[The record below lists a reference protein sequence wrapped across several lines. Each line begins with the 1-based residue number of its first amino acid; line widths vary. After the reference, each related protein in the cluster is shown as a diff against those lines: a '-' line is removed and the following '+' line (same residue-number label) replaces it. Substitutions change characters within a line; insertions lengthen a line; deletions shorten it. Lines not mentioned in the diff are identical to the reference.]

1 MIMMMDSPKI
11 LIINPG
17 STSTKI
23 AVFQDGECIYEQNI
37 RHFLDELVHYP
48 TIISQFEFR
57 LDLIIGN
64 LEIGGINLEEI
75 KIVMGRGG
83 LTYPLESGVYEVDDR
98 MLTHVRKGVMGQ
110 HASNLGP
117 LLSHAI
123 AKKNPGAKAYI
134 ADPVVTDELEPIAR
148 ISGHPRFE
156 RRSIY
161 HALNQKAVARLYAK
175 SVSKKYTDINLIV
188 VHMGGGVSIGAH
200 LNGRVVDVNNALDGE
215 GPFSPE
221 RSGTLPV
228 GQLIE
233 ACFCGNFTE
242 EEVRRMVTGEGG
254 IVAYLNT
261 NSMKEITDF
270 AEEGDEE
277 CIFYI
282 DAFVYQVAKAI
293 GEMATVL
300 KGNVD
305 AILLTGG
312 IAHSKMIT
320 RLLTERIQ
328 FISPVIIYSGEDEMA
343 SMMMNAQLMLSGEL
357 VPKKYPH

>member
-1 MIMMMDSPKI
+1 MDSPKI

-23 AVFQDGECIYEQNI
+23 AVYQDGICLMQQNI
-37 RHFLDELVHYP
+37 RHYLDELVHYP

-57 LDLIIGN
+57 KDLIEGT
-64 LEIGGINLEEI
+64 LEMEGFSLHEI

-98 MLTHVRKGVMGQ
+98 MLTHVRKGVLGQ

-123 AKKNPGAKAYI
+123 AKEIPGAKSYI

-161 HALNQKAVARLYAK
+161 HALNQKAVSRLFAK
-175 SVSKKYTDINLIV
+175 SISKNYLDLNLIV
-188 VHMGGGVSIGAH
+188 VHMGGGVSVGAH
-200 LNGRVVDVNNALDGE
+200 QKGRVIDVNNALDGE

-242 EEVRRMVTGEGG
+242 DEMKRMVNGEGG
-254 IVAYLNT
+254 LVAYLNT
-261 NSMKEITDF
+261 NSMIEITDF
-270 AEEGDEE
+270 ATDGDEE
-277 CIFYI
+277 SLFFVN
-282 DAFVYQVAKAI
+282 AFVYQVAKAI

-300 KGNVD
+300 KGDVD
-305 AILLTGG
+305 AILFTGG
-312 IAHSKMIT
+312 IAYNKMIT
-320 RLLTERIQ
+320 DLLEERVG
-328 FISPVIIYSGEDEMA
+328 FISKIKIFEGEDEIA
-343 SMMMNAQLMLSGEL
+343 ALAMNAQMMLNGEL
-357 VPKKYPH
+357 IPKKYPH

>member
-1 MIMMMDSPKI
+1 MDTPKI

-23 AVFQDGECIYEQNI
+23 AVYQDGICLMQQNI
-37 RHFLDELVHYP
+37 RHYLDELIHYP

-57 LDLIIGN
+57 KDLIEGTLVMEGFSLN
-64 LEIGGINLEEI
+64 EI

-98 MLTHVRKGVMGQ
+98 MLTHVRKGVLGQ

-123 AKKNPGAKAYI
+123 AKGIPGAKAYI

-148 ISGHPRFE
+148 VSGHPRFE

-161 HALNQKAVARLYAK
+161 HALNQKAVSRLYAQSISK
-175 SVSKKYTDINLIV
+175 SYSELNLIV
-188 VHMGGGVSIGAH
+188 VHMGGGVSVGAH
-200 LNGRVVDVNNALDGE
+200 QKGRVIDVNNALDGE

-233 ACFCGNFTE
+233 ACYCGNFTE
-242 EEVRRMVTGEGG
+242 DEMKRMVTGEGG
-254 IVAYLNT
+254 MVAYLNT
-261 NSMKEITDF
+261 NSMIEITDF
-270 AEEGDEE
+270 AAEGDEE
-277 CIFYI
+277 SLFYVN
-282 DAFVYQVAKAI
+282 AFVYQVSKTI
-293 GEMATVL
+293 GEMASVL
-300 KGNVD
+300 FGDVD

-312 IAHSKMIT
+312 VANNQMIT
-320 RLLTERIQ
+320 DLIKERVV
-328 FISPVIIYSGEDEMA
+328 FISKIEIFAGEDELAAMA
-343 SMMMNAQLMLSGEL
+343 MNAQMMLSGEL
-357 VPKKYPH
+357 IPKKYPH

>member
-1 MIMMMDSPKI
+1 MDNPKI
-11 LIINPG
+11 LVINPG

-23 AVFQDGECIYEQNI
+23 AVFQNGECLFEHTI
-37 RHFLDELVHYP
+37 RHFLDELIHYP

-64 LEIGGINLEEI
+64 LELAGINLEEI

-123 AKKNPGAKAYI
+123 AKKIPGARAYI

-148 ISGHPRFE
+148 VSGHPRFE

-161 HALNQKAVARLYAK
+161 HALNQKAVARLYAQ
-175 SVSKKYTDINLIV
+175 SIGKKYSELNLIV

-200 LNGRVVDVNNALDGE
+200 RKGRVIDVNNALDGE
-215 GPFSPE
+215 GPFTPE
-221 RSGTLPV
+221 RSGTLPA

-242 EEVRRMVTGEGG
+242 EEVKRMVTGEGG
-254 IVAYLNT
+254 MVAYLNT

-270 AEEGDEE
+270 AEEGDDE
-277 CIFYI
+277 CRFYL
-282 DAFVYQVAKAI
+282 DAFVYQVAKAV

-300 KGNVD
+300 KGEVN

-312 IAHSKMIT
+312 IAFSEIIT
-320 RLLTERIQ
+320 DLITERIK
-328 FISPVIIYSGEDEMA
+328 FIAKVEVYSGEDEMA
-343 SMMMNAQLMLSGEL
+343 SMEMNAQLMLSGEL
-357 VPKKYPH
+357 IPKKYPH

>member
-1 MIMMMDSPKI
+1 MDSPKV

-23 AVFQDGECIYEQNI
+23 AVYQDGKCLMQQNI
-37 RHFLDELVHYP
+37 RHYLDDLVHYP

-57 LDLIIGN
+57 KEMIEGTLEMEGFSLNDFKII
-64 LEIGGINLEEI
+64 
-75 KIVMGRGG
+75 MGRGG

-98 MLTHVRKGVMGQ
+98 MLTHVRKGVLGQ

-123 AKKNPGAKAYI
+123 AKEIPGSKAYI
-134 ADPVVTDELEPIAR
+134 ADPVVTDELDAVAR
-148 ISGHPRFE
+148 VSGHPRFE

-161 HALNQKAVARLYAK
+161 HALNQKAVSRLYAQL
-175 SVSKKYTDINLIV
+175 VSKKYCDLNLIV
-188 VHMGGGVSIGAH
+188 VHMGGGVSVGAH
-200 LNGRVVDVNNALDGE
+200 QKGRVVDVNNALDGE

-242 EEVRRMVTGEGG
+242 EEMMRMVNGEGG
-254 IVAYLNT
+254 MMAYLNT
-261 NSMKEITDF
+261 NSMIEITDY
-270 AEEGDEE
+270 AADGDEE
-277 CIFYI
+277 AIFYVN
-282 DAFVYQVAKAI
+282 AFVYQVSKAI

-305 AILLTGG
+305 VILLTGG
-312 IAHSKMIT
+312 IAHNKMINKMIEN
-320 RLLTERIQ
+320 RVG
-328 FISPVIIYSGEDEMA
+328 FISKVEIFAGEDELAAMA
-343 SMMMNAQLMLSGEL
+343 MNAQMMLNGEL
-357 VPKKYPH
+357 IPKKYPH

>member
-1 MIMMMDSPKI
+1 MDSPKI
-11 LIINPG
+11 LVINPG

-23 AVFQDGECIYEQNI
+23 AVFQHEECLFEQTI
-37 RHFLDELVHYP
+37 RHYLDEMVHYP
-48 TIISQFEFR
+48 TIISQLDFR
-57 LDLIIGN
+57 LDLIVGT
-64 LEIGGINLEEI
+64 LEMTGINLDDI
-75 KIVMGRGG
+75 KIIMGRGG

-123 AKKNPGAKAYI
+123 AKKIPGAKAFI

-148 ISGHPRFE
+148 VTGHPRFE

-161 HALNQKAVARLYAK
+161 HALNQKAVARLYAQ
-175 SVSKKYTDINLIV
+175 SVGKRYTELNLVV
-188 VHMGGGVSIGAH
+188 VHLGGGVSIGAH
-200 LNGRVVDVNNALDGE
+200 HNGRVIDVNNALDGE

-221 RSGTLPV
+221 RSGTLPA

-242 EEVRRMVTGEGG
+242 DEVRRMVTGEGG
-254 IVAYLNT
+254 MVAYLNT
-261 NSMKEITDF
+261 NSMKEIADF

-277 CIFYI
+277 CRFYLE
-282 DAFVYQVAKAI
+282 AFTYQVAKSI

-312 IAHSKMIT
+312 IAYNHHIT
-320 RLLTERIQ
+320 DLLTERVQ
-328 FISPVIIYSGEDEMA
+328 FISKVVIYSGEDEMA
-343 SMMMNAQLMLSGEL
+343 SMAMNARLMLAGEL
-357 VPKKYPH
+357 IPKKYPH

>member
-1 MIMMMDSPKI
+1 MDSPKI

-23 AVFQDGECIYEQNI
+23 AVYQDGICLMQQNI
-37 RHFLDELVHYP
+37 RHYLDELVHYP

-57 LDLIIGN
+57 KDLIKGT
-64 LEIGGINLEEI
+64 LEIEGFSLNEI

-98 MLTHVRKGVMGQ
+98 MLTHVRKGVLGQ

-123 AKKNPGAKAYI
+123 AKEIPGAKSYI

-161 HALNQKAVARLYAK
+161 HALNQKAVSRLFAK
-175 SVSKKYTDINLIV
+175 SISKNYEDLNLIV
-188 VHMGGGVSIGAH
+188 VHMGGGVSVGAH
-200 LNGRVVDVNNALDGE
+200 QKGRVVDVNNALDGE

-233 ACFCGNFTE
+233 ACYCGNFTE
-242 EEVRRMVTGEGG
+242 DEMKRMVNGEGG
-254 IVAYLNT
+254 LVAYLNT
-261 NSMKEITDF
+261 NSMIEITDF
-270 AEEGDEE
+270 AADGDEE
-277 CIFYI
+277 SLFFVN
-282 DAFVYQVAKAI
+282 AFVYQVAKTI

-300 KGNVD
+300 KGDVD
-305 AILLTGG
+305 AIIFTGG
-312 IAHSKMIT
+312 IAYNKMIT
-320 RLLTERIQ
+320 DMLTERVG
-328 FISPVIIYSGEDEMA
+328 FISHIKIFEGEDEIA
-343 SMMMNAQLMLSGEL
+343 ALAMNAQMMLKGEL
-357 VPKKYPH
+357 IPKKYPH

>member
-1 MIMMMDSPKI
+1 MDSPKI

-23 AVFQDGECIYEQNI
+23 AVYQGEKCLMQQNI
-37 RHFLDELVHYP
+37 RHYLDDLVHYP

-57 LDLIIGN
+57 KDMIEGTLEMEGFSLLDFKII
-64 LEIGGINLEEI
+64 
-75 KIVMGRGG
+75 MGRGG

-98 MLTHVRKGVMGQ
+98 MLTHVRKGALGQ

-123 AKKNPGAKAYI
+123 AKEIPGAKAYI
-134 ADPVVTDELEPIAR
+134 ADPVVTDELEPVAR
-148 ISGHPRFE
+148 VSGHPRFE

-161 HALNQKAVARLYAK
+161 HALNQKAVSRLYAQ
-175 SVSKKYTDINLIV
+175 SISKCYNDLNLIV
-188 VHMGGGVSIGAH
+188 VHMGGGVSVGAH
-200 LNGRVVDVNNALDGE
+200 KKGRVIDVNNALDGE

-242 EEVRRMVTGEGG
+242 VEMKRMVNGEGG
-254 IVAYLNT
+254 MVAYLNT
-261 NSMKEITDF
+261 NSMIEITDY
-270 AEEGDEE
+270 AAEGDKEAL
-277 CIFYI
+277 FFVN
-282 DAFVYQVAKAI
+282 AFIYQISKAI

-300 KGNVD
+300 KGDVD

-312 IAHSKMIT
+312 IAYNQSIT
-320 RLLTERIQ
+320 EQIKERVG
-328 FISPVIIYSGEDEMA
+328 FISKIEIFAGEDELAAMA
-343 SMMMNAQLMLSGEL
+343 MNAQLMLSGEL
-357 VPKKYPH
+357 IPKKYPH

>member
-1 MIMMMDSPKI
+1 MDSPKI
-11 LIINPG
+11 LVINPG

-23 AVFQDGECIYEQNI
+23 AVYQDGECLFEHTI
-37 RHFLDELVHYP
+37 RHFLDELIHYP

-57 LDLIIGN
+57 LDLIIGT
-64 LEIGGINLEEI
+64 LELEGIPLDEI
-75 KIVMGRGG
+75 KIIMGRGG

-117 LLSHAI
+117 LLSYAI
-123 AKKNPGAKAYI
+123 AKKIPGAKAYI

-161 HALNQKAVARLYAK
+161 HALNQKAISRLYAQ
-175 SVSKKYTDINLIV
+175 SIGRKYSDLNLIV

-200 LNGRVVDVNNALDGE
+200 RKGRVIDVNNALDGE

-221 RSGTLPV
+221 RSGTLPA
-228 GQLIE
+228 GQLIDV
-233 ACFCGNFTE
+233 CFCGNFTQD
-242 EEVRRMVTGEGG
+242 EVRRMVSGEGG
-254 IVAYLNT
+254 MTAYLNT

-277 CIFYI
+277 CCFYL
-282 DAFVYQVAKAI
+282 DAFVYQVAKAV
-293 GEMATVL
+293 GEMSTVL
-300 KGNVD
+300 KGDVD

-312 IAHSKMIT
+312 IAHSKLIINSLM
-320 RLLTERIQ
+320 ERIQ
-328 FISPVIIYSGEDEMA
+328 FISKVETYPGEDEMA
-343 SMMMNAQLMLSGEL
+343 SMVMNAQLMLSGEL
-357 VPKKYPH
+357 IPRKYPH

>member
-1 MIMMMDSPKI
+1 MDSPKI
-11 LIINPG
+11 LVINPG

-23 AVFQDGECIYEQNI
+23 AVYQNGTCLMQQNI
-37 RHFLDELVHYP
+37 RHYLDELIHYP

-57 LDLIIGN
+57 KDLIEGT
-64 LEIGGINLEEI
+64 LEMEGFSLNDI

-98 MLTHVRKGVMGQ
+98 MLTHVRKGVLGQ

-123 AKKNPGAKAYI
+123 AKEIPDAKAFI

-148 ISGHPRFE
+148 VSGHPRFE

-161 HALNQKAVARLYAK
+161 HALNQKAVSRLYAQ
-175 SVSKKYTDINLIV
+175 SISQKYDELNLIV
-188 VHMGGGVSIGAH
+188 VHMGGGVSVGAH
-200 LNGRVVDVNNALDGE
+200 QKGKVIDVNNALDGE

-242 EEVRRMVTGEGG
+242 DEMKRMVNGEGG
-254 IVAYLNT
+254 LVAYLNT
-261 NSMKEITDF
+261 NSMVEITDF
-270 AEEGDEE
+270 AAEGDEE
-277 CIFYI
+277 SLFYVN
-282 DAFVYQVAKAI
+282 AFVYQVAKAI

-300 KGNVD
+300 KGQVD
-305 AILLTGG
+305 AILFTGG
-312 IAHSKMIT
+312 IAYNKMIT
-320 RLLTERIQ
+320 EMLKERVG
-328 FISPVIIYSGEDEMA
+328 FISKVEIFEGEDEIA
-343 SMMMNAQLMLSGEL
+343 ALAMNALMMLNGDL

>member
-1 MIMMMDSPKI
+1 MDSPKI

-23 AVFQDGECIYEQNI
+23 AIYQDGKCVMQQNI
-37 RHFLDELVHYP
+37 RHYLDELVHYP
-48 TIISQFEFR
+48 TIISQYEFR
-57 LDLIIGN
+57 KDMIEGT
-64 LEIGGINLEEI
+64 LEMEGIPLQEI

-98 MLTHVRKGVMGQ
+98 MLTHVRKGVLGQ

-123 AKKNPGAKAYI
+123 AKGIPGAKAYI
-134 ADPVVTDELEPIAR
+134 ADPVVTDELEPISR
-148 ISGHPRFE
+148 VSGHPRFE
-156 RRSIY
+156 RRSIF
-161 HALNQKAVARLYAK
+161 HALNQKAISRLYAK
-175 SVSKKYTDINLIV
+175 KISRNYCDLNLIV
-188 VHMGGGVSIGAH
+188 AHMGGGVSVGAH
-200 LNGRVVDVNNALDGE
+200 QKGRVIDVNNALDGD

-242 EEVRRMVTGEGG
+242 EEMKRMVNGEGG
-254 IVAYLNT
+254 MVAYLNT
-261 NSMKEITDF
+261 NSMIEITDF
-270 AEEGDEE
+270 AAEGDEE
-277 CIFYI
+277 SLFFIN
-282 DAFVYQVAKAI
+282 AFVYQVAKAI

-300 KGNVD
+300 KGDVD

-312 IAHSKMIT
+312 IAYNQMIT
-320 RLLTERIQ
+320 DMLKERVG
-328 FISPVIIYSGEDEMA
+328 FISKIEIFEGEDEIAAMA
-343 SMMMNAQLMLSGEL
+343 MNAEMMLRGEL
-357 VPKKYPH
+357 IPQKYPH

>member
-1 MIMMMDSPKI
+1 MESPKI
-11 LIINPG
+11 LVINPG

-23 AVFQDGECIYEQNI
+23 AVYQSGSCIYEQTI
-37 RHFLDELVHYP
+37 RHYLDELVLYP
-48 TIISQFEFR
+48 NIISQFEFR
-57 LDLIIGN
+57 LDLILGN
-64 LEIGGINLEEI
+64 LEIAGIPLEEI
-75 KIVMGRGG
+75 KIIMGRGG

-123 AKKNPGAKAYI
+123 AKKIPGAKAYI

-156 RRSIY
+156 RRSIF

-175 SVSKKYTDINLIV
+175 AQGRRYDELKLIV

-221 RSGTLPV
+221 RSGTLPA

-233 ACFCGNFTE
+233 ACYCGNFTE
-242 EEVRRMVTGEGG
+242 EEMKKMVTGEGG
-254 IVAYLNT
+254 MVAYLST
-261 NSMKEITDF
+261 NSMKEISDF

-277 CIFYI
+277 CRFFIE
-282 DAFVYQVAKAI
+282 AFVYQVSKAV

-300 KGNVD
+300 KGEVD
-305 AILLTGG
+305 AILITGG
-312 IAHSKMIT
+312 IAYSKLIVE
-320 RLLTERIQ
+320 LLKERIG
-328 FISPVIIYSGEDEMA
+328 FISKVEVYSGEDEMA
-343 SMMMNAQLMLSGEL
+343 SMEMNAELMLAGEL
-357 VPKKYPH
+357 VAKRYPH

>member
-1 MIMMMDSPKI
+1 MDSPKI
-11 LIINPG
+11 LVINPG

-23 AVFQDGECIYEQNI
+23 AVYQDGACLMQQNI
-37 RHFLDELVHYP
+37 RHYLDELIHYP

-57 LDLIIGN
+57 KDLIEGT
-64 LEIGGINLEEI
+64 LEMEGFSLNEI

-98 MLTHVRKGVMGQ
+98 MLTHVRKGILGQ

-123 AKKNPGAKAYI
+123 AKEIPGAKAYI
-134 ADPVVTDELEPIAR
+134 ADPVVTDELEPVAR

-161 HALNQKAVARLYAK
+161 HALNQKAVSRIYAQSILK
-175 SVSKKYTDINLIV
+175 NYYDLNLIV
-188 VHMGGGVSIGAH
+188 VHMGGGVSVGAH
-200 LNGRVVDVNNALDGE
+200 KKGRVVDVNNALDGE

-228 GQLIE
+228 GQLVE

-242 EEVRRMVTGEGG
+242 DEMKRMINGEGG
-254 IVAYLNT
+254 LVAYMNT
-261 NSMKEITDF
+261 NSMLEITDL
-270 AEEGDEE
+270 AAEGDEE
-277 CIFYI
+277 SLFYVN
-282 DAFVYQVAKAI
+282 AFVYQVAKAI

-300 KGNVD
+300 NGEVD

-312 IAHSKMIT
+312 IAHSQMIT
-320 RLLTERIQ
+320 DKLKERTG
-328 FISPVIIYSGEDEMA
+328 FISRIEIYAGEDEIA
-343 SMMMNAQLMLSGEL
+343 ALAMNAQLMLSGEMI
-357 VPKKYPH
+357 PKKYPH